1 MGTELDVAI
10 REMVSGWHKVITS
23 IGTPIA
29 AFRFAGECDDFVEK
43 WAPYY
48 DGGLFIVRPD
58 GTLQDGLKLPSG
70 PSGEMDFEPEP
81 RLEEGEA

>member
-10 REMVSGWHKVITS
+10 REMPSGWHTVITS

-29 AFRFAGECDDFVEK
+29 AFRFAGECDGFVEK

-58 GTLQDGLKLPSG
+58 GTLLDGLKDLPSG
-70 PSGEMDFEPEP
+70 PSGEMDFEP